1 MHVYELWREEKTS
14 RSTSVAGRTYTVPS
28 RTNMSCRGSFIRFLH
43 SQSMRKPTLAG
54 WFVLAGSVDGRAI
67 LCDLCEEKRSSR
79 PPLRKGLLDGSYY
92 TGYMAEAGMGMCG
105 VAYVNSTLMG
115 IVDDM
120 ALFPCFF
127 FILDTDCDIESLIVG
142 ARLGLSVN
150 LDCYWP
156 RRDV

>member
-1 MHVYELWREEKTS
+1 
-14 RSTSVAGRTYTVPS
+14 
-28 RTNMSCRGSFIRFLH
+28 
-43 SQSMRKPTLAG
+43 
-54 WFVLAGSVDGRAI
+54 
-67 LCDLCEEKRSSR
+67 
-79 PPLRKGLLDGSYY
+79 
-92 TGYMAEAGMGMCG
+92 MAEAGMGMCG

-127 FILDTDCDIESLIVG
+127 FILDTDCDIEQSIVG

-156 RRDV
+156 RGNL